1 MISRARVGEGAKA
14 ATRLRANDRPCMAKG
29 HLLANRTQRFVLTE
43 GDKVPTSRDLRPR
56 LTRIQRALRYQ
67 ADGLDLVLTGQSPLE
82 KCWRARPQRNS
93 TGSRHACWTST
104 TRCAGTGSSN
114 AIRRAAT
121 KPGAVHSAA
130 STGHMGEPKP
140 GCSCNASLHPRTP
153 ASAGGPP
160 SSTCSS
166 RAGQQSGPIRVIHG
180 DGQPRGTTV
189 TDGAKMPVV
198 TSGTPARS
206 VRRPETRSGSVG
218 ARREPARI
226 RPPTRRR
233 RSTTND
239 NRQWITSTMALILRL
254 RAARRQAPT
263 RRSTRRPGLAHRT
276 TRYGVGLWAPNGHDL
291 R

>member
-14 ATRLRANDRPCMAKG
+14 ATPLRANDRPCMAKG
-29 HLLANRTQRFVLTE
+29 HLLANRTQRFVLSE

-93 TGSRHACWTST
+93 TGSRHACWTSP

-160 SSTCSS
+160 SSTSSS

-180 DGQPRGTTV
+180 GGQPRGTTV

-198 TSGTPARS
+198 TSGTSRQVSEKARDPLGQCRS
-206 VRRPETRSGSVG
+206 SPGTSTDQAAYTPSQVEYQRQPPMDNEPPGEGLSPWPTPDWSRRCATATPSGS
-218 ARREPARI
+218 AQPCW
-226 RPPTRRR
+226 
-233 RSTTND
+233 ST
-239 NRQWITSTMALILRL
+239 L
-254 RAARRQAPT
+254 
-263 RRSTRRPGLAHRT
+263 
-276 TRYGVGLWAPNGHDL
+276 
-291 R
+291 